1 MNEQVDI
8 ISISWTCPKDP
19 GPDQLEDLRTK
30 INEAS
35 QKSLVF
41 CATGD
46 NGPNAEKSYPA
57 GFPNAFGVSSCALN
71 GTPPAYAEPQNAQ
84 FTIPAEGIEV
94 QLPPHLKDLG
104 NGSTGGSS
112 AATAVAA
119 GLASLILV
127 CARFAYHP
135 STEPATSPGEKR
147 RSAFFALSSSAPGAY
162 KEPLMPRKIDVVEA
176 MVAKFRGQHHMENTF
191 KYMCQGTAW
200 VQPWN
205 VFPTTIAKMDTD
217 TAKTEIRNFLEKPH
231 SIRH

>member
-19 GPDQLEDLRTK
+19 GPDQLEDLRMK

-35 QKSLVF
+35 QKSLIF

-46 NGPNAEKSYPA
+46 NGPNAEKSYLA

-71 GTPPAYAEPQNAQ
+71 GTPPPYAEPQNAQ
-84 FTIPAEGIEV
+84 FSVPAKEIEV
-94 QLPPHLKDLG
+94 QLPPHLKYVG
-104 NGSTGGSS
+104 NGATGGSS

-127 CARFAYHP
+127 CARFAYHHSAEPFMTP
-135 STEPATSPGEKR
+135 SEKR
-147 RSAFFALSSSAPGAY
+147 RSAFAG
-162 KEPLMPRKIDVVEA
+162 KEPLPTRKADGVEA

-200 VQPWN
+200 VQPWS
-205 VFPTTIAKMDTD
+205 VFPRTLAKMDID
-217 TAKTEIRNFLEKPH
+217 RAKIEIRDILEKPH
-231 SIRH
+231 SVRH